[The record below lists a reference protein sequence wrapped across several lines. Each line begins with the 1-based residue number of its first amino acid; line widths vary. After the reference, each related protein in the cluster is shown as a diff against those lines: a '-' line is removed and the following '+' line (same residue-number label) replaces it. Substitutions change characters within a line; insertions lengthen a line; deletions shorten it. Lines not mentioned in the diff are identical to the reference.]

1 MRILL
6 IHAELFTTKTVEKAL
21 KEAEEIPSEYSI
33 ELKNVLVVFTTIEEG
48 DSRNSIKLATDLV
61 KDLKDLVIKLK
72 PTAIVLY
79 PYAHLSRNLAKPYE
93 ALEVFKTLEK
103 ALREEIKEIP
113 TYRTP
118 FGWYK
123 QFTINCYGHP
133 LSELSREYKAK
144 EEIKTAELN
153 ECFVYS
159 RTSGTQKLIPDS
171 KHVKTMKWVLSKH
184 RCVDVA
190 TTRWKP
196 SERINELL
204 SKFKFKLVEDAGLRL
219 HRLGPAII
227 IEDKLLELSES
238 IINELREPHDL
249 QGEKIITQGY
259 SENTERNEEFLCFTT
274 TEDFKHCVS
283 SEATSNHVKVLM
295 ELEVL
300 KERSNYY
307 LYEVASVLKEAKP
320 SDFRNY
326 LTCLRKPQL
335 TVLLSSEKEAL
346 NLLKDLLNHILKKLE
361 KTELLNHLIP
371 VLVVSQKVFEE
382 GLPTPINEVLNKFY
396 EELLLVVKKNK
407 SSWELTV
414 ELYYVDSTETPTLL
428 TKTSLRI
435 QTHTTTT
442 PRHEHVITLSS
453 ELLGPL
459 EVLAYALIDK
469 AYKTELAG
477 KTPYIPAF
485 LAPTQVRIIP
495 VSKNHAEYAEFIAS
509 KLRATGISVDV
520 DHREVGLGRK
530 IRDAG
535 ISWIPYVVVV
545 GDREKES
552 ETVNVRIRSTGLQK
566 SMKIDE
572 FIEFLKISIS

>member
-6 IHAELFTTKTVEKAL
+6 IHAESFTTKTVEKAL
-21 KEAEEIPSEYSI
+21 EEAEEIPGEYSI
-33 ELKNVLVVFTTIEEG
+33 ELKNALVVFTTIEEG
-48 DSRNSIKLATDLV
+48 DSRNLVELARDFV
-61 KDLKDLVIKLK
+61 KDLKDLTIKLK
-72 PTAIVLY
+72 PAAIVLY

-93 ALEVFKTLEK
+93 ALGVLKTLEEV
-103 ALREEIKEIP
+103 LREEIKEIP
-113 TYRTP
+113 THRAP

-123 QFTINCYGHP
+123 QFSINCYGHP
-133 LSELSREYKAK
+133 LSELSREYKA
-144 EEIKTAELN
+144 EERVKTAELN

-159 RTSGTQKLIPDS
+159 GTSGTHKLVPDS
-171 KHVKTMKWVLSKH
+171 KYVKTMKWVLSKH
-184 RCVDVA
+184 RCLDVA
-190 TTRWKP
+190 TTRWRP

-204 SKFKFKLVEDAGLRL
+204 SKFRFKLVEDTGLRL
-219 HRLGPAII
+219 HRLGPAIV

-238 IINELREPHDL
+238 IINELKEPHNL

-259 SENTERNEEFLCFTT
+259 SEDVERNEEFLCFIT
-274 TEDFKHCVS
+274 TEDTKHCVS
-283 SEATSNHVKVLM
+283 SEATSNHVKVLI
-295 ELEVL
+295 ESEVL

-307 LYEVASVLKEAKP
+307 LYEVASVLKETKP

-326 LTCLRKPQL
+326 LKCLRKPQL
-335 TVLLSSEKEAL
+335 TVLLSSKREAL
-346 NLLKDLLNHILKKLE
+346 DLMRDLLNHTLKKLE
-361 KTELLNHLIP
+361 KIELLNHLMP
-371 VLVVSQKVFEE
+371 VLVVSQEVFEE
-382 GLPTPINEVLNKFY
+382 GLPTAINEVLNKFY
-396 EELLLVVKKNK
+396 DELLLVVKKSE

-428 TKTSLRI
+428 TKTSSRVR
-435 QTHTTTT
+435 THTTT
-442 PRHEHVITLSS
+442 PGHEHVIILSS
-453 ELLGPL
+453 ELLGPP

-485 LAPTQVRIIP
+485 LTPMQVRIIP
-495 VSKNHAEYAEFIAS
+495 VSKNHAEYAELIAS
-509 KLRATGISVDV
+509 KLRAAGISVDV

-535 ISWIPYVVVV
+535 ISWVPYVVVV

-572 FIEFLKISIS
+572 FIEFLKKSIL

>member
-1 MRILL
+1 MRVLL
-6 IHAELFTTKTVEKAL
+6 IHAESFTTKTVEKAL
-21 KEAEEIPSEYSI
+21 EEAEEIPGEHSI
-33 ELKNVLVVFTTIEEG
+33 GFENALVVFITVEEG
-48 DSRNSIKLATDLV
+48 DSRNLVELARDFV
-61 KDLKDLVIKLK
+61 KDLKDLTIKLK
-72 PTAIVLY
+72 PAAIVLY

-93 ALEVFKTLEK
+93 ALEVLKTLEK
-103 ALREEIKEIP
+103 VLREEIKEIP
-113 TYRTP
+113 TYRAP

-123 QFTINCYGHP
+123 RFSINCYGHP
-133 LSELSREYKAK
+133 LSELSREYKA
-144 EEIKTAELN
+144 EERIKTAELN
-153 ECFVYS
+153 ECFTYS
-159 RTSGTQKLIPDS
+159 RTSGTQKLVPDS

-184 RCVDVA
+184 RCLDVA
-190 TTRWKP
+190 TTRWRP

-204 SKFKFKLVEDAGLRL
+204 SKFGFKLVEDTGLRL
-219 HRLGPAII
+219 YRMGPAIV

-238 IINELREPHDL
+238 VISELRESHNL

-259 SENTERNEEFLCFTT
+259 SEDVERSEEFLCFTT
-274 TEDFKHCVS
+274 TKDTKHCVS
-283 SEATSNHVKVLM
+283 SEATSNHVKVL
-295 ELEVL
+295 LESEIL

-307 LYEVASVLKEAKP
+307 LYEVVSVLKETKP

-335 TVLLSSEKEAL
+335 TALLSSKKETL
-346 NLLKDLLNHILKKLE
+346 NLLKDLLSHVLKKLE
-361 KTELLNHLIP
+361 KIELLNHLTP
-371 VLVVSQKVFEE
+371 VLVVSQEVFEE
-382 GLPTPINEVLNKFY
+382 GLQNTINEILSKFY
-396 EELLLVVKKNK
+396 EELLIVKKDK
-407 SSWELTV
+407 SLWELTV

-428 TKTSLRI
+428 TKTSLQAQNHI
-435 QTHTTTT
+435 TTT
-442 PRHEHVITLSS
+442 PTHEHAITLSS

-469 AYKTELAG
+469 AYKAELAG

-495 VSKNHAEYAEFIAS
+495 VSKDHVGYAEFVAS
-509 KLRATGISVDV
+509 RLRDSGISVDV

-535 ISWIPYVVVV
+535 INWIPYVVVV

-566 SMKIDE
+566 SMKINE
-572 FIEFLKISIS
+572 FIEFLKTSI